1 MEVNASKDATIADQ
15 AEEINSLTSELVKL
29 RASSV
34 ETSAEASMEAPAEA
48 PGAGASAEP
57 VAAAEEDEGK
67 WKAHTDAEGN
77 TYYVN
82 SETNETSWGEHDQ
95 STWNRYEQEGAPY
108 WYVLPSIML
117 VLFCTPA
124 DVWYFSW

>member
-48 PGAGASAEP
+48 LGAVAKPA
-57 VAAAEEDEGK
+57 AAAEEDEGK
-67 WKAHTDAEGN
+67 WKAHTDAEGR
-77 TYYVN
+77 TYYSN
-82 SETNETSWGEHDQ
+82 SATNETSWGEDDQ
-95 STWNRYEQEGAPY
+95 STWDRYEQEGAPY
-108 WYVLPSIML
+108 WYVR
-117 VLFCTPA
+117 
-124 DVWYFSW
+124 